1 MDFVAIDF
9 ETACSN
15 ANSACQ
21 LAAVEVV
28 NSEIMA
34 EHCWLIRPP
43 RMFFSRRNIE
53 IHGISP
59 AQVASAGT
67 MEDVWLQL
75 EPLLDGKVVVAHNAR
90 FDVGVLTASLAAYDV
105 ACPRLE
111 FTCTRALARAAWP
124 GRAKYGL
131 KPLGTSLGIQFRHHD
146 ALEDAR
152 CCAKIALAVASDLQ
166 QSELTELE
174 KALRL
179 TRGIFH
185 HGIITGPRLIGR
197 RRQDAA
203 SGPRSTTDRW
213 GFPAKQPRKAAG
225 LDPVDVLRASADSL
239 PLQGKNIVL
248 LGPLRGLTATQSQEL
263 IQDLGGS
270 VQSSISTNTHFVV
283 ACGTSLES
291 ASDVVSRSLASSLEP
306 TLDSDKP
313 NVSGIRLLSER
324 QFRALLPGGK
334 SSAWR

>member
-28 NSEIMA
+28 DSAIVA

-59 AQVASAGT
+59 AQVSDAAT
-67 MEDVWLQL
+67 MEEVWQQVQ
-75 EPLLDGKVVVAHNAR
+75 PLVDGRVIVAHNAR
-90 FDVGVLTASLAAYDV
+90 FDIGVLTASLAAYDV

-124 GRAKYGL
+124 GRARYGL
-131 KPLGTSLGIQFRHHD
+131 KPLGTSLGIEFRHHD

-166 QSELTELE
+166 HSELTELE

-179 TRGIFH
+179 TRGSFH
-185 HGIITGPRLIGR
+185 QGIIAGPRMIGR

-203 SGPRSTTDRW
+203 SGARSTTDRW
-213 GFPAKQPRKAAG
+213 GFPAKQPRKAASV
-225 LDPVDVLRASADSL
+225 DPLDVLRAAADSL
-239 PLQGKNIVL
+239 PLSGKNIVL
-248 LGPLRGLTATQSQEL
+248 LGPLRGLSIAQSQDL
-263 IQDLGGS
+263 IRELGGIC
-270 VQSSISTNTHFVV
+270 QDSISTNTHYVV

-291 ASDVVSRSLASSLEP
+291 AGGVVSQSLATSLNSS
-306 TLDSDKP
+306 TASGDG

>member
-21 LAAVEVV
+21 LAVVEVV
-28 NSEIMA
+28 DSLIVA

-43 RMFFSRRNIE
+43 RMYFSRRNIE

-59 AQVASAGT
+59 AQVSDAAT
-67 MEDVWLQL
+67 MEELWQQV
-75 EPLLDGKVVVAHNAR
+75 EPLVDGRVIVAHNAR
-90 FDVGVLTASLAAYDV
+90 FDIGVLTASLAAYDV
-105 ACPRLE
+105 ACPQLE

-124 GRAKYGL
+124 GRARYGL
-131 KPLGTSLGIQFRHHD
+131 KPLGTSLGIEFRHHD

-166 QSELTELE
+166 QTELTELE
-174 KALRL
+174 KTLRL
-179 TRGIFH
+179 TRGNFH
-185 HGIITGPRLIGR
+185 QGIIKGPRMIGR

-225 LDPVDVLRASADSL
+225 VDPVDVLRAAADSL
-239 PLQGKNIVL
+239 PLSGKNIVL
-248 LGPLRGLTATQSQEL
+248 LGALRGLTVAQSQDLVQE
-263 IQDLGGS
+263 LGGNC
-270 VQSSISTNTHFVV
+270 QASISKDTHYVI

-291 ASDVVSRSLASSLEP
+291 ASDIVSKSLAASLES
-306 TLDSDKP
+306 TTAAAEA